1 MKVLADLGHDSMLY
15 LTIVAK
21 AFESQKWW
29 LKDDVNCT
37 RDHL

>member
-15 LTIVAK
+15 LTIVAE
-21 AFESQKWW
+21 AFEGQKRW
-29 LKDDVNCT
+29 LKDHINCT